1 MKKHVAFLENRN
13 LSFAE
18 LLQLDDETESHVLG
32 AIVYAAVAL
41 TYPQESIIGVPL
53 IQVSMA
59 PIGEIRSDRPAAAG
73 DGAADAAAV
82 CEVWLSGAAL
92 TGGQCGD
99 IRYRHDGETLFGAIE
114 LAESDAES
122 DSASTPLQH
131 TTERAYRQIFGLLET
146 LDYPFMLRAWNYMAD
161 INSHSH
167 GLERYRQ
174 FNRGRQ
180 EAFVA
185 CRRELVGNVPAACA
199 LGAAGGPLTISF
211 LAGRKAPLAIENPRQ
226 VSAYDYPQHYGPRSP
241 TFSRASLAR
250 MGSDEVLFISG
261 TASIVGHCTM
271 HPGNVAKQTRETLTN
286 IEAVIQAANLQ
297 ASRPLFSLD
306 HLFYRVYVRHSAD
319 VAAVRDVMSSRMGAS
334 LNAVFLQAD
343 VCRQDLLIEIEAS
356 AALPAWSARSCAD

>member
-1 MKKHVAFLENRN
+1 MKKDVAFRENRN

-18 LLQLDDETESHVLG
+18 LLQLDSETESHVLG
-32 AIVYAAVAL
+32 AIVYSAAQL
-41 TYPQESIIGVPL
+41 TYLPDAIVGVPL
-53 IQVSMA
+53 IRVSMA
-59 PIGEIRSDRPAAAG
+59 AIGEVRSG
-73 DGAADAAAV
+73 QSTVDGNGTAESAAV

-92 TGGQCGD
+92 TEGQCGD
-99 IRYRHDGETLFGAIE
+99 IRYRHDGNTLFGVVE
-114 LAESDAES
+114 LAESDAGS

-131 TTERAYRQIFGLLET
+131 TADRAYRQIFELLEA
-146 LDYPFMLRAWNYMAD
+146 LDYPFIFRVWNYMAD
-161 INSHSH
+161 INGHSN

-180 EAFVA
+180 DAFVA
-185 CRRELVGNVPAACA
+185 CRREVVGNVPAACA

-211 LAGRKAPLAIENPRQ
+211 LAGRNAPLAIENPRQ
-226 VSAYDYPQHYGPRSP
+226 ISAYDYPQHYGPRSP

-271 HPGNVAKQTRETLTN
+271 HPGNVAEQTRETLIN
-286 IEAVIQAANLQ
+286 IEAVIHAANLQ
-297 ASRPLFSLD
+297 ASRPLFLLR
-306 HLFYRVYVRHSAD
+306 HLFYRVYVRHRAD
-319 VAAVRDVMSSRMGAS
+319 LAAVRDIMISRIGAS

-356 AALPAWSARSCAD
+356 APLPHSSALSCAD

>member
-1 MKKHVAFLENRN
+1 MKNNVASLKSES

-18 LLQLDDETESHVLG
+18 LLKLDDEPQSHVLG
-32 AIVYAAVAL
+32 ALVYRAVPLA
-41 TYPQESIIGVPL
+41 YPLESIARVPL
-53 IQVSMA
+53 IQVSMS
-59 PIGEIRSDRPAAAG
+59 PLGEMRADGPAAAG
-73 DGAADAAAV
+73 YWETDADAV
-82 CEVWLSGAAL
+82 CEVWLSGLAL
-92 TGGQCGD
+92 TEGQCGD

-114 LAESDAES
+114 LAETNAES

-131 TTERAYRQIFGLLET
+131 TTEQAYRQIFGLLET

-174 FNRGRQ
+174 FNLGRQ
-180 EAFVA
+180 DAFVA
-185 CRRELVGNVPAACA
+185 CGRELVGNVPAACA
-199 LGAAGGPLTISF
+199 LGADGGPLTISF
-211 LAGRKAPLAIENPRQ
+211 LAARNLPLAIENPRQ
-226 VSAYDYPQHYGPRSP
+226 VSAYDYPQSYGPRSP

-250 MGSDEVLFISG
+250 IGSDELLFVSG

-271 HPGNVAKQTRETLTN
+271 HPGDVEEQTRETLIN

-297 ASRPLFSLD
+297 ASRPLFSLGN
-306 HLFYRVYVRHSAD
+306 LFYRVYVRHSAD
-319 VAAVRDVMSSRMGAS
+319 LAAARDVMARRIGPC

-356 AALPAWSARSCAD
+356 AALPA